1 MASLLVDLEL
11 GEQAVADLEE
21 GPIDGLGAGVG
32 EGDRA
37 PGPLVVTAR
46 RADAVDDLAEDLARV
61 AAEVGG
67 PAYAID
73 EQTAIA
79 VVDGTVAVVSEGTW
93 KAFP

>member
-1 MASLLVDLEL
+1 MFFWASDT
-11 GEQAVADLEE
+11 
-21 GPIDGLGAGVG
+21 P
-32 EGDRA
+32 
-37 PGPLVVTAR
+37 
-46 RADAVDDLAEDLARV
+46 AEW

-79 VVDGTVAVVSEGTW
+79 VVDGTPEVVSEGTW